1 MSHVFA
7 LRRRCLPPALRVS
20 NVSESENQN
29 GQAAAQELV
38 PLSVGPSR
46 KGVPGR
52 PAGYEKTGGRKKG
65 TPSKTPLVAQAIAN
79 RHSPDAVDYL
89 VAVMQ
94 GRRFSR
100 NGHWVFPSIYTRTQ
114 AACKILD
121 IAEMP
126 AKRSLLGG
134 QPVLVNI
141 TIGDTATQ
149 PATIE
154 GGSV

>member
-1 MSHVFA
+1 MPQDDNHNHG
-7 LRRRCLPPALRVS
+7 P
-20 NVSESENQN
+20 Q
-29 GQAAAQELV
+29 AAQELL

-89 VAVMQ
+89 VGVMQ

-126 AKRSLLGG
+126 AKRSLLAGTPVMINISLGG
-134 QPVLVNI
+134 QVTPVAV
-141 TIGDTATQ
+141 A
-149 PATIE
+149 PVPIE
-154 GGSV
+154 SA

>member
-1 MSHVFA
+1 MPQDDNHA
-7 LRRRCLPPALRVS
+7 P
-20 NVSESENQN
+20 Q
-29 GQAAAQELV
+29 AAQELL

-52 PAGYEKTGGRKKG
+52 PQGLPKTGGKQKG
-65 TPSKTPLVAQAIAN
+65 TPNRTPLLAQAIAN

-89 VAVMQ
+89 VGVMQ
-94 GRRFSR
+94 GKRFSR
-100 NGHWVFPSIYTRTQ
+100 NGHWVYPSVYTRTS

-134 QPVLVNI
+134 TPVQVNI
-141 TIGDTATQ
+141 HIGGSA
-149 PATIE
+149 PVTIE
-154 GGSV
+154 GS

>member
-1 MSHVFA
+1 MSQI
-7 LRRRCLPPALRVS
+7 
-20 NVSESENQN
+20 EKQQTTE
-29 GQAAAQELV
+29 AAEQSL

-52 PAGYEKTGGRKKG
+52 PQGLPKTGGKRKG
-65 TPSKTPLVAQAIAN
+65 SANRTPLLAQAIAN

-89 VAVMQ
+89 VGVMQ
-94 GRRFSR
+94 GKRLSR
-100 NGHWVFPSIYTRTQ
+100 NGHWVYPSVYTRTQ

-149 PATIE
+149 SVTIE
-154 GGSV
+154 GGSA

>member
-1 MSHVFA
+1 MPQDDNHA
-7 LRRRCLPPALRVS
+7 PQDAH
-20 NVSESENQN
+20 
-29 GQAAAQELV
+29 ELV

-52 PAGYEKTGGRKKG
+52 PRGLPKTGGRVKG
-65 TPSKTPLVAQAIAN
+65 APSKTPLLAQAIAN
-79 RHSPDAVDYL
+79 KHSPDAVDYL
-89 VAVMQ
+89 VGVMK
-94 GRRFSR
+94 GKRFSR
-100 NGHWVFPSIYTRTQ
+100 NGHWVHPSIYTRVQ
-114 AACKILD
+114 AAMKLLD

-134 QPVLVNI
+134 QPVLVSI

-149 PATIE
+149 PVTIE

>member
-1 MSHVFA
+1 M
-7 LRRRCLPPALRVS
+7 
-20 NVSESENQN
+20 SESEDQN
-29 GQAAAQELV
+29 GQTAAQELV

-52 PAGYEKTGGRKKG
+52 PRGYVKTGGKRKG
-65 TPSKTPLVAQAIAN
+65 SANRTPLLAQAIAN

-89 VAVMQ
+89 VGVMQ
-94 GRRFSR
+94 GKRFSR
-100 NGHWVFPSIYTRTQ
+100 NGHWVYPSIYTRTQ

-134 QPVLVNI
+134 QPVLVSI

-149 PATIE
+149 PVTIE

>member
-1 MSHVFA
+1 MV
-7 LRRRCLPPALRVS
+7 VY
-20 NVSESENQN
+20 EKQD
-29 GQAAAQELV
+29 GQITAQEPV
-38 PLSVGPSR
+38 ALSVGSSR

-52 PAGYEKTGGRKKG
+52 PQGLPKTGGRTKG

-89 VAVMQ
+89 IAVMQ

-100 NGHWVFPSIYTRTQ
+100 NGHWVYPSIYTRTQ

-134 QPVLVNI
+134 TPVLVNI
-141 TIGDTATQ
+141 TIGDTARQ
-149 PATIE
+149 PVSIE
-154 GGSV
+154 GGSA

>member
-1 MSHVFA
+1 M
-7 LRRRCLPPALRVS
+7 
-20 NVSESENQN
+20 SESEKQTTRE
-29 GQAAAQELV
+29 QAL
-38 PLSVGPSR
+38 PLSIGSPR

-52 PAGYEKTGGRKKG
+52 PRGYVKTGGKRKG
-65 TPSKTPLVAQAIAN
+65 SANRTPLLAQAIAN

-126 AKRSLLGG
+126 AKRSLIGG

-141 TIGDTATQ
+141 TIGNTATQ
-149 PATIE
+149 PITIE
-154 GGSV
+154 VGTA

>member
-1 MSHVFA
+1 MPQDDNHA
-7 LRRRCLPPALRVS
+7 P
-20 NVSESENQN
+20 Q
-29 GQAAAQELV
+29 AAQELL

-100 NGHWVFPSIYTRTQ
+100 NGHWVYPSVYTRTQ
-114 AACKILD
+114 AAMKIID
-121 IAEMP
+121 VAEMP

-141 TIGDTATQ
+141 TIGNTATQ
-149 PATIE
+149 PVTIE
-154 GGSV
+154 GGTA

>member
-1 MSHVFA
+1 MT
-7 LRRRCLPPALRVS
+7 
-20 NVSESENQN
+20 ESEKQTTE
-29 GQAAAQELV
+29 GVEQA
-38 PLSVGPSR
+38 LSVGPSR

-52 PAGYEKTGGRKKG
+52 PQGLPKTGGKQKG
-65 TPSKTPLVAQAIAN
+65 TPNRTPLLAQAIAN
-79 RHSPDAVDYL
+79 RYSPDAVDYL

-94 GRRFSR
+94 GKRLSR
-100 NGHWVFPSIYTRTQ
+100 NGNWVYPSVYTRTQ

-126 AKRSLLGG
+126 AKRSLLAG

-141 TIGDTATQ
+141 TIGDTARQ
-149 PATIE
+149 PVSIE

>member
-1 MSHVFA
+1 MPQDDNHA
-7 LRRRCLPPALRVS
+7 P
-20 NVSESENQN
+20 Q
-29 GQAAAQELV
+29 AAQELV

-52 PAGYEKTGGRKKG
+52 PRGLPKTGGKQKG
-65 TPSKTPLVAQAIAN
+65 TPNRTPLVAQAIAN

-89 VAVMQ
+89 VGVMQ
-94 GRRFSR
+94 GKRFAR
-100 NGHWVFPSIYTRTQ
+100 NGHWVYPSVYTRTQ
-114 AACKILD
+114 AAMKILD
-121 IAEMP
+121 VAEMP

-134 QPVLVNI
+134 QPVLVSI

-149 PATIE
+149 PVTIE

>member
-1 MSHVFA
+1 MPQDDNHNHA
-7 LRRRCLPPALRVS
+7 P
-20 NVSESENQN
+20 
-29 GQAAAQELV
+29 QAAPQAAQELL

-52 PAGYEKTGGRKKG
+52 PRGFAKTGGRVKG
-65 TPSKTPLVAQAIAN
+65 TPSKTPLLAQAIAN
-79 RHSPDAVDYL
+79 RHSPDAVTYL
-89 VAVMQ
+89 VGVML
-94 GRRFSR
+94 GKRTSR
-100 NGHWVFPSIYTRTQ
+100 GGKWVYPSPYTRVQ

-134 QPVLVNI
+134 QPVLVSI

-149 PATIE
+149 PVTIE

>member
-1 MSHVFA
+1 MPQDDNHA
-7 LRRRCLPPALRVS
+7 P
-20 NVSESENQN
+20 Q
-29 GQAAAQELV
+29 AAQELV

-52 PAGYEKTGGRKKG
+52 PPGLPKTGGKRQG
-65 TPSKTPLVAQAIAN
+65 TPNKTPLLAQAIAN

-89 VAVMQ
+89 VGVMQ
-94 GRRFSR
+94 GKRLSR
-100 NGHWVFPSIYTRTQ
+100 NGHWVYPSVYTRTQ

-134 QPVLVNI
+134 TPVLVNI
-141 TIGDTATQ
+141 TIGDTARQ
-149 PATIE
+149 PVSIE
-154 GGSV
+154 GGSA

>member
-1 MSHVFA
+1 MPEDDNHKHA
-7 LRRRCLPPALRVS
+7 P
-20 NVSESENQN
+20 Q
-29 GQAAAQELV
+29 AAQELV

-52 PAGYEKTGGRKKG
+52 PRGYVKTGGKRKG
-65 TPSKTPLVAQAIAN
+65 SANRTPLLAQAIAN

-89 VAVMQ
+89 VGVMQ
-94 GRRFSR
+94 GKRFSR
-100 NGHWVFPSIYTRTQ
+100 NGHWVYPSVYTRTQ

-134 QPVLVNI
+134 QPVLVSI

-149 PATIE
+149 PVTIE

>member
-1 MSHVFA
+1 MPQDDNHNHA
-7 LRRRCLPPALRVS
+7 P
-20 NVSESENQN
+20 
-29 GQAAAQELV
+29 QATQELL
-38 PLSVGPSR
+38 PLSVGPAR

-52 PAGYEKTGGRKKG
+52 PRGYVKTGGKRKG
-65 TPSKTPLVAQAIAN
+65 SANQTPLLAQAIAN

-89 VAVMQ
+89 VGVMQ
-94 GRRFSR
+94 GKRFSR
-100 NGHWVFPSIYTRTQ
+100 NGHWVYPSIYTRTQ

-134 QPVLVNI
+134 QPVLVSI

-149 PATIE
+149 PVAIE